1 MQRMDAEQAARDAA
15 VEERKAKLEEAF
27 RRGGGDALSASLAER
42 ALADEKR
49 AAEQQAAYAAE
60 QQAREHDR
68 QKQRDDRTREQ
79 LSVLKLQVCRH
90 TDVHSHAHLTLLCVS
105 LHLMLKRLL
114 HCCIHCGLCFLLL
127 QGAASL
133 VVQLGHASEQLKAIR

>member
-1 MQRMDAEQAARDAA
+1 MDAEQAARDAA

-49 AAEQQAAYAAE
+49 AAEQATAYAAE
-60 QQAREHDR
+60 QRAREQDR

-79 LSVLKLQVCRH
+79 LSGLKLQVCRH
-90 TDVHSHAHLTLLCVS
+90 TDTHSHAHLTYTLVCSSLLF
-105 LHLMLKRLL
+105 MLKRLL
-114 HCCIHCGLCFLLL
+114 QCRVHCASCFVLL
-127 QGAASL
+127 
-133 VVQLGHASEQLKAIR
+133 